1 MGSPRAAAGLSA
13 FTIAARTSSF
23 AAAATSASPLCLYGE
38 SNADGTSDAAVS
50 DGRAQASGGSAG
62 AAAHSAASAGSAS
75 GRKTASNGY
84 AA

>member
-1 MGSPRAAAGLSA
+1 MSA

-23 AAAATSASPLCLYGE
+23 FDVSACEPLCGEYGE
-38 SNADGTSDAAVS
+38 SNADGASDAVAS